1 MAISDLNFF
10 NHHHHWL
17 IYDDSNEMKVFQNI
31 FQHLNLSVDTDISYV
46 IRKTNSTPLKSTS
59 TSYVVYD
66 VYNNG
71 FQIGGSL
78 NITADHEVECS
89 STACLKH
96 KHLSNLHMR
105 SVYGNRESLSDI
117 IMRVAVVVTRFNLN
131 ASHSEINAFLS
142 SQKDFYID
150 PLARFGF
157 QMLLLLKD
165 SLYTNFSFQ
174 YFDKWTDAQ
183 TTGGIVGALV
193 NQTVDLTSSP
203 FIMIPIRFKFLTPI
217 APTGDFRSVCMFRT
231 PRNSGIKSD
240 VFVEPFSTKVWI
252 YFGIILVLASLFL
265 WFTFVVEYYKMRNY
279 LTFIPSFL
287 TTCLI
292 SIGSACAQSSYLVP
306 GSIGGRFVFITL
318 MLISFIMLNYY
329 TSVVVSLLLGS
340 PVKSNIKTMSD
351 LADSNLDV
359 GLEPL
364 PFTYSYLNSST
375 LPEVKRF
382 VKQKVIPKI
391 HTNNLW
397 YSAQEGIMR
406 MRNRPGFVFV
416 FEVSTGY
423 NLIERTYEAFEIC
436 DLNEVL
442 FRPDTQLVTHLHRNS
457 TYKEIVRLKI
467 IRIMETGVHAKHR
480 RQWVRTHLN
489 CLTNNFIV
497 HVGLEYTASLFI
509 MLLNQVQMAAIF
521 NCWNIKTQ
529 LQLQRMTSM
538 YGIFMQNINTNY
550 AIADHD
556 FEKSYFQ
563 HQRPFMGVFMD
574 FNCWQSEALLNKVAN
589 DLKLFDHHYRWLIY
603 DEISNITK
611 FKNFFA
617 NFNLYVDTDLTYAM
631 LNEEYINSSINSTF
645 LLYDVYN
652 QGQQWGGRLNVTADR
667 AISCSHRDCH
677 LQKYLSTL
685 RQRSKSGN
693 RERLSDITLRVCTV
707 ETWSVT
713 ETVGGCIG
721 ALGYDHSAD
730 LLSTPF
736 LFTEKRALYT
746 RPILR
751 NGHFRSICIF
761 RTPRKANLN
770 AGVFMEPF
778 SLTVWI
784 LFAIVLGVI
793 GGFLW
798 FIFLVEHKRMKI
810 FLTYTP
816 SLLTTCLMSFG
827 TACVQGSP
835 LIPNSLGGRLTFI
848 CLSLLT
854 FIMYNYYT
862 SIVVSTLL
870 GAPIKSDIKSMG
882 QLADSNLE
890 VAMEP
895 LPYNAAYLNFSKLPE
910 IKRFVKRKIDSKEN
924 PASVWIPAEEGIL
937 RVRDEPG
944 FVYIFEA
951 FSFGLV
957 ERYYD
962 AHEICD
968 LNEVLFRPP
977 ADLHTHV
984 NRNSS
989 FTEILRWR
997 LLRIFETGIYGK
1009 FHRHWIN
1016 TRLNCY
1022 LGQNVL
1028 IQVGLEYTAPLFVM
1042 LICSY
1047 ILVLIFILLEILW
1060 KHFEGRKP

>member
-1 MAISDLNFF
+1 MSYDIPLLESRN
-10 NHHHHWL
+10 NEL
-17 IYDDSNEMKVFQNI
+17 IAFQNT
-31 FQHLNLSVDTDISYV
+31 FQHLNLSLDTDINYV
-46 IRKTNSTPLKSTS
+46 IKNTTTTLVEPSSS
-59 TSYVVYD
+59 SFVVYD

-78 NITADHEVECS
+78 NITVDYEVECNS
-89 STACLKH
+89 SACLKC
-96 KHLSNLHMR
+96 KYLSKLHMR
-105 SVYGNRESLSDI
+105 SLYGNRERLSDTR
-117 IMRVAVVVTRFNLN
+117 MRVTRFDLK
-131 ASHSEINAFLS
+131 APHSEINAFLS
-142 SQKDFYID
+142 SQRDFYID

-157 QMLLLLKD
+157 QVLLLLED
-165 SLYTNFSFQ
+165 SLYTKFSLQ
-174 YFDKWTDAQ
+174 YFDKWSDAEY
-183 TTGGIVGALV
+183 TGGAIGALV
-193 NQTVDLTSSP
+193 NHTVDLTSAP
-203 FIMIPIRFKFLTPI
+203 FVMTPMRFHFITPI

-231 PRNSGIKSD
+231 PRNSGIKGS
-240 VFVEPFSTKVWI
+240 VFVEPFSMQVWI
-252 YFGIILVLASLFL
+252 YFGVILALAALLL
-265 WFTFVVEYYKMRNY
+265 WFTFLVEYYKMGKHS
-279 LTFIPSFL
+279 TFVPSFL

-292 SIGSACAQSSYLVP
+292 SMGSACAQSSYLLP
-306 GSIGGRFVFITL
+306 GSIGGRFLFITL

-329 TSVVVSLLLGS
+329 TSVVVSILLGS

-351 LADSNLDV
+351 LTDSNLDV

-382 VKQKVIPKI
+382 VRHKVAPKI

-397 YSAQEGIMR
+397 FSAQEGIMR
-406 MRNRPGFVFV
+406 MRDRPGFVFV

-423 NLIERTYEAFEIC
+423 NLIERTYEATEIC

-457 TYKEIVRLKI
+457 SYREIVRLKI
-467 IRIMETGVHAKHR
+467 LRIMETGVHAKHR
-480 RQWVRTHLN
+480 RQW
-489 CLTNNFIV
+489 
-497 HVGLEYTASLFI
+497 
-509 MLLNQVQMAAIF
+509 
-521 NCWNIKTQ
+521 
-529 LQLQRMTSM
+529 
-538 YGIFMQNINTNY
+538 
-550 AIADHD
+550 
-556 FEKSYFQ
+556 
-563 HQRPFMGVFMD
+563 
-574 FNCWQSEALLNKVAN
+574 AN

-603 DEISNITK
+603 DEMSNIMK
-611 FKNFFA
+611 FQIFVSNFNFFI
-617 NFNLYVDTDLTYAM
+617 DTDLTYAM
-631 LNEEYINSSINSTF
+631 LSDEHINSSKNSTY

-652 QGQQWGGRLNVTADR
+652 KGQKWGGRLNMTADH
-667 AISCSHRDCH
+667 AVSCSHSNCH

-685 RQRSKSGN
+685 HQRSKSGN
-693 RERLSDITLRVCTV
+693 RERLSDITLSVCTV
-707 ETWSVT
+707 VTRKPINLPEEVLIGYLMSQNNTHIDGLSRFGFQVLMVLKDILGSNFSYQFKETWSVT
-713 ETVGGCIG
+713 ETTGGCIG
-721 ALGYDHSAD
+721 AVGYEHSAD

-736 LFTEKRALYT
+736 LFTEKRSLYS
-746 RPILR
+746 RPLIR

-761 RTPRKANLN
+761 RTPRKADMKT
-770 AGVFMEPF
+770 GVFMEPF
-778 SLTVWI
+778 SVTVWI
-784 LFAIVLGVI
+784 LFAIVLGLI
-793 GGFLW
+793 GVFLW
-798 FIFLVEHKRMKI
+798 IIFLVEHNKMKI
-810 FLTYTP
+810 SLAYVP
-816 SLLTTCLMSFG
+816 SLLATCLMSFA
-827 TACVQGSP
+827 TACVQSSQLVP
-835 LIPNSLGGRLTFI
+835 SSFGGRLTFI

-870 GAPIKSDIKSMG
+870 GAPVKSDIKTIG

-910 IKRFVKRKIDSKEN
+910 IKRFVKRKIESKSN
-924 PASVWIPAEEGIL
+924 PGSVWLPAEEGIL

-962 AHEICD
+962 AQEICD

-997 LLRIFETGIYGK
+997 LVRIFETGIYSK

-1016 TRLNCY
+1016 SRLNCY
-1022 LGQNVL
+1022 LGNNAL
-1028 IQVGLEYTAPLFVM
+1028 IQVGLEYTAPLFAM
-1042 LICSY
+1042 LFCSY
-1047 ILVLIFILLEILW
+1047 ILVLIVILLEILW
-1060 KHFEGRKP
+1060 KHFERREV